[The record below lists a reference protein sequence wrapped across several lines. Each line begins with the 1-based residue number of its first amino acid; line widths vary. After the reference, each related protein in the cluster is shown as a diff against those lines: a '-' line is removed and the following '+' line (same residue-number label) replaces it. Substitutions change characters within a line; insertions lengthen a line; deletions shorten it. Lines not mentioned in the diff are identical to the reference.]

1 MNRAMIVL
9 GSNLNPETHIQKA
22 KDLISKTHKVLKWS
36 AFEKTPAIGDPTQS
50 DFLNGIVLI
59 ETSWTQEKLR
69 VWLKEIEDQEGR
81 NRQQKF
87 PVSLDLDLILWNNK
101 MRSHTVYKK
110 NFLKAFLHHLP
121 NKPDLSANL
130 HPERVKKKQV

>member
-1 MNRAMIVL
+1 MIAL

-36 AFEKTPAIGDPTQS
+36 SFEKIPAIGDSTQS

-69 VWLKEIEDQEGR
+69 AWLKDIEDQEGR
-81 NRQQKF
+81 NRTQKF
-87 PVSLDLDLILWNNK
+87 PVSLDLDLILWNNEYFNHPLYEK
-101 MRSHTVYKK
+101 D
-110 NFLKAFLHHLP
+110 FLKAFRLHPPSTLA
-121 NKPDLSANL
+121 LSANL
-130 HPERVKKKQV
+130 HLEKAKKKPA